1 MAKDAY
7 IITYPI
13 NAGKMFNLV
22 FSHHRP
28 EKLRETQHDV
38 PIEELRHEYKD
49 FDPRIKRIV
58 DMIDNTVRPLCLP
71 SCHVCS
77 SLICLYVVPL
87 ASDGDRPAE
96 VVVFSAQERRAH
108 G

>member
-1 MAKDAY
+1 MEVWMAKDAY

-71 SCHVCS
+71 SCHCMFFADLSVCS
-77 SLICLYVVPL
+77 
-87 ASDGDRPAE
+87 PA
-96 VVVFSAQERRAH
+96 
-108 G
+108 GL